1 MGSSGFL
8 QVCIQSATPGTPL
21 RIIGSEM
28 LYTSHFDNKADYNG
42 YSFTVR
48 QAPKSTG
55 FGASTSYDYDYV
67 ELDYIKITGNSDTG
81 SYTWSKAN
89 AFLLRNQPLI
99 GIKGN
104 GTTQAN
110 YTFTVYSFDP
120 ILV

>member
-28 LYTSHFDNKADYNG
+28 LYTSHLDNKADYNG

-55 FGASTSYDYDYV
+55 FGSSTRYDYV

-81 SYTWSKAN
+81 VYTWSKAN
-89 AFLLRNQPLI
+89 TFLSKNQPLI
-99 GIKGN
+99 GVKGN
-104 GTTQAN
+104 GTAQAN
-110 YTFTVYSFDP
+110 CTFTVYSFDP
-120 ILV
+120 ILAQ